1 VEGDVPVDS
10 ETLLTIDFVNLKI
23 KSTQSFT
30 CAHMARMCVHIF
42 IGVIAHRGSM
52 RVYVNLKIKST
63 QFFSAHMDRICV
75 HVFIGVSARTYINIY
90 MYISKKIRAN
100 HKQSFF
106 VLILHPPI
114 LGKGTNLF
122 RGPCDLKAEN
132 TNQKTRARP
141 LRPARPTRPELD

>member
-1 VEGDVPVDS
+1 MKLTNLVLNFKFNINIIFMINYSFSEGDVPVDS

-30 CAHMARMCVHIF
+30 CAHMGRMCVHIF
-42 IGVIAHRGSM
+42 IGVIAHRGRM

-90 MYISKKIRAN
+90 MYISKKN
-100 HKQSFF
+100 KS
-106 VLILHPPI
+106 
-114 LGKGTNLF
+114 
-122 RGPCDLKAEN
+122 ES
-132 TNQKTRARP
+132 
-141 LRPARPTRPELD
+141 